1 MRSEKASD
9 HGYHWAQPRRH
20 TPGIGVRPRHP
31 PFGDNRQPPFCRIW
45 RNFCKRLILA
55 RLKSRAADCWCVR
68 FWDAKH
74 FSR

>member
-45 RNFCKRLILA
+45 RNFWHSGGIPRTMKEIPPQIPAPIL
-55 RLKSRAADCWCVR
+55 
-68 FWDAKH
+68 
-74 FSR
+74 

>member
-31 PFGDNRQPPFCRIW
+31 PLGDNRQSHFCRIW
-45 RNFCKRLILA
+45 RNFWHPGGIPVTMQEIPPQIPTLIP
-55 RLKSRAADCWCVR
+55 
-68 FWDAKH
+68 
-74 FSR
+74 